1 MPESSR
7 KDFVEALARGLEV
20 IRSFDRIHM
29 KQTISQIS
37 ERTFLARPTVLRLL
51 LTLEELGYV
60 RSQDNF
66 YSLTPKV
73 VDLGMA
79 YVSALGLYGAAKPH
93 MENLSKQVDQTISL
107 AELDGS
113 DIVYTGRVEV
123 PKIVS
128 VGVTVGA
135 RLPSAS
141 TALGRVLLAAVP
153 DSELQE
159 VLSTP
164 SLSMY
169 VPRTRYT
176 VEQIRPQL
184 QTVRDQGWAESD
196 EDLQYGV
203 QAIAAPLHDEDG
215 HVVAAIGLGT
225 HTSEIGKEII
235 RERYL
240 PLLLDTARSIE
251 KDWSECRKLPTQE
264 SALNMDGMHLLHLR
278 RNSI

>member
-1 MPESSR
+1 MQENSR

-20 IRSFDRIHM
+20 IRSFDRLHVQ
-29 KQTISQIS
+29 QTISQIS
-37 ERTFLARPTVLRLL
+37 ERTLLARPTVLRLL
-51 LTLEELGYV
+51 ITLYELGYV
-60 RSQDNF
+60 RCQDNR

-79 YVSALGLYGAAKPH
+79 YVSSLGLYGAAKPH
-93 MENLSKQVDQTISL
+93 MENLSKKVDQTVSL

-128 VGVTVGA
+128 VGVTVGS
-135 RLPSAS
+135 RLPSSS
-141 TALGRVLLAAVP
+141 TALGRVLLAEIP
-153 DSELQE
+153 DTELHDA
-159 VLSTP
+159 LNTP

-169 VPRTRYT
+169 VPRKRLTAD
-176 VEQIRPQL
+176 QIRPRL
-184 QTVRDQGWAESD
+184 QTVREQGWAESD

-203 QAIAAPLHDEDG
+203 QAIAAPLRGEDG
-215 HVVAAIGLGT
+215 RVIAAIGLAT
-225 HTSEIGKEII
+225 HTSEIGKEIV

-240 PLLLDTARSIE
+240 PLLLETARSIE
-251 KDWSECRKLPTQE
+251 TDWSECRKLPTSE

-278 RNSI
+278 RNSA

>member
-1 MPESSR
+1 MPDSS
-7 KDFVEALARGLEV
+7 KKEFVEALARGLEV
-20 IRSFDRIHM
+20 IRSFDRIHA

-37 ERTFLARPTVLRLL
+37 ERTLLARPTVLRLL

-60 RSQDNF
+60 RCQENS

-79 YVSALGLYGAAKPH
+79 YISALGLYGAAKPH
-93 MENLSKQVDQTISL
+93 MENLSKEVDQSVSL

-123 PKIVS
+123 ANIIFL
-128 VGVTVGA
+128 GVTVGA

-141 TALGRVLLAAVP
+141 TALGRILLAAVP
-153 DSELQE
+153 DSELHE

-164 SLSMY
+164 SLSMFI
-169 VPRTRYT
+169 PRNRFTA
-176 VEQIRPQL
+176 EQIRPKL
-184 QTVRDQGWAESD
+184 ELVREQGWAESD

-203 QAIAAPLHDEDG
+203 QAIAAPIRGGDG
-215 HVVAAIGLGT
+215 QVVAAIGLGT
-225 HTSEIGKEII
+225 LTSEVEKGIV

-240 PLLLDTARSIE
+240 PLLLETAQSIE
-251 KDWSECRKLPTQE
+251 ADWEHCRNLPTSE
-264 SALNMDGMHLLHLR
+264 SSLALDGFHLLHLR
-278 RNSI
+278 RNNA

>member
-1 MPESSR
+1 
-7 KDFVEALARGLEV
+7 
-20 IRSFDRIHM
+20 
-29 KQTISQIS
+29 
-37 ERTFLARPTVLRLL
+37 VLRLL

-60 RSQDNF
+60 RCQDNL

-93 MENLSKQVDQTISL
+93 MENLSKEVDQSVSL

-123 PKIVS
+123 AKIVS

-141 TALGRVLLAAVP
+141 TALGRILLAAVP
-153 DSELQE
+153 DSELHE

-164 SLSMY
+164 SLSMFI
-169 VPRTRYT
+169 PRIRFTA
-176 VEQIRPQL
+176 EQIRPKL
-184 QTVRDQGWAESD
+184 ELVREQGWAESD

-203 QAIAAPLHDEDG
+203 QAIAAPIHGEDG
-215 HVVAAIGLGT
+215 RVVAAVGLGT
-225 HTSEIGKEII
+225 HTSEIEKGLV

-240 PLLLDTARSIE
+240 PLLLATARNIE
-251 KDWSECRKLPTQE
+251 RDWDHCRKLPTSE
-264 SALNMDGMHLLHLR
+264 STLALDGLQLLHLR
-278 RNSI
+278 RTNS

>member
-1 MPESSR
+1 MPDSSR

-20 IRSFDRIHM
+20 IRSFDRIHA
-29 KQTISQIS
+29 KQTITQIS
-37 ERTFLARPTVLRLL
+37 ERTLLARPTVLRLL
-51 LTLEELGYV
+51 ITLEELGYV
-60 RSQDNF
+60 RSQDNL

-93 MENLSKQVDQTISL
+93 MENLSMAVDQTVSL

-113 DIVYTGRVEV
+113 DIVYTARVEV

-141 TALGRVLLAAVP
+141 TALGRILLADVP
-153 DSELQE
+153 DVELRD
-159 VLSTP
+159 VLRTP
-164 SLSMY
+164 TMSMFI
-169 VPRTRYT
+169 PRTHFT
-176 VEQIRPQL
+176 AEEIRPRLQL
-184 QTVRDQGWAESD
+184 VREQGWAESD

-203 QAIAAPLHDEDG
+203 QAIAAPIRGDDG
-215 HVVAAIGLGT
+215 RVVAAIGVGT
-225 HTSEIGKEII
+225 HTSEISKEIV

-240 PLLLDTARSIE
+240 PLLLSTAQQIE
-251 KDWSECRKLPTQE
+251 KDWEHCRNLPTSH
-264 SALNMDGMHLLHLR
+264 SALALDGLHLLHLR
-278 RNSI
+278 RNSA

>member
-1 MPESSR
+1 MQESSK

-20 IRSFDRIHM
+20 IRSFDRLHM

-37 ERTFLARPTVLRLL
+37 ERTLLARPTVLRLL

-60 RSQDNF
+60 RSQDNM

-79 YVSALGLYGAAKPH
+79 YISALGLYGVAKPH
-93 MENLSKQVDQTISL
+93 MELLSKQVDQTVSL

-141 TALGRVLLAAVP
+141 TALGRVLLAAIP
-153 DSELQE
+153 DSELPD

-164 SLSMY
+164 TMSMY
-169 VPRTRYT
+169 YPRTNFT
-176 VEQIRPQL
+176 AEQLRPRL
-184 QTVRDQGWAESD
+184 ERVRANGWAESD

-203 QAIAAPLHDEDG
+203 HAIAAPIRSEELS
-215 HVVAAIGLGT
+215 VVAAIGIGV
-225 HTSEIGKEII
+225 HTSEVTKDVI
-235 RERYL
+235 RDKYL
-240 PLLLDTARSIE
+240 PLLLDAAKGIE
-251 KDWSECRKLPTQE
+251 HDWRKCAELPN
-264 SALNMDGMHLLHLR
+264 SMAAINLNGLQLLHLR
-278 RNSI
+278 REKA

>member
-1 MPESSR
+1 MPDSSK

-20 IRSFDRIHM
+20 IRSFDRLHL

-37 ERTFLARPTVLRLL
+37 ERTLLARPTVLRLL
-51 LTLEELGYV
+51 ITLEELGYV
-60 RSQDNF
+60 RELDNR

-79 YVSALGLYGAAKPH
+79 YISSLGLYGSAKPH
-93 MENLSKQVDQTISL
+93 MELLSKQVDQTVSL

-141 TALGRVLLAAVP
+141 TALGRVLLADLSPA
-153 DSELQE
+153 ELE
-159 VLSTP
+159 KVLTIP
-164 SLSMY
+164 TMSMFY
-169 VPRTRYT
+169 PRTNFT
-176 VEQIRPQL
+176 VDELRPRL
-184 QTVRDQGWAESD
+184 DRVRDQGWAESD

-203 QAIAAPLHDEDG
+203 HAIAAPIRGE
-215 HVVAAIGLGT
+215 LGT
-225 HTSEIGKEII
+225 VIAAVGIGVHTSEVSKEVI
-235 RERYL
+235 REKYL
-240 PLLLDTARSIE
+240 PLLLEATKGIE
-251 KDWSECRKLPTQE
+251 NDWRKCAELPT
-264 SALNMDGMHLLHLR
+264 SMASLNLDGLQLLHLK
-278 RNSI
+278 RNSS

>member
-1 MPESSR
+1 MPDSSR

-20 IRSFDRIHM
+20 IRSFDRIHV

-37 ERTFLARPTVLRLL
+37 ERTLLARPTVLRLL

-60 RSQDNF
+60 RNQDNL

-93 MENLSKQVDQTISL
+93 MENLSKEVDQTISI

-141 TALGRVLLAAVP
+141 TALGRVLLADVP
-153 DSELQE
+153 DDKLSD

-164 SLSMY
+164 SLSMHI
-169 VPRTRYT
+169 PRTRFT
-176 VEQIRPQL
+176 AEQIRPRL
-184 QTVRDQGWAESD
+184 QTVREQGWAESD

-203 QAIAAPLHDEDG
+203 QAIAAPIRGEDG
-215 HVVAAIGLGT
+215 QVFAAIGLGT
-225 HTSEIGKEII
+225 HTSEIEKGIV
-235 RERYL
+235 RERFL
-240 PLLLDTARSIE
+240 PLLLATARNIE
-251 KDWSECRKLPTQE
+251 SDWEHCRKLPTSE
-264 SALNMDGMHLLHLR
+264 SSLALDGLHLLHLR
-278 RNSI
+278 RNSA

>member
-1 MPESSR
+1 MSDSSK

-20 IRSFDRIHM
+20 IRSFDRIHA

-37 ERTFLARPTVLRLL
+37 ERTLLARPTVLRLL

-60 RSQDNF
+60 RNQDNL

-79 YVSALGLYGAAKPH
+79 YVSALGLYGTAKPH
-93 MENLSKQVDQTISL
+93 MENLSKEVDQTISL

-153 DSELQE
+153 DSELHN

-169 VPRTRYT
+169 MPRTRFT
-176 VEQIRPQL
+176 AEQIRPRL
-184 QTVRDQGWAESD
+184 QTVREQGWAESD

-203 QAIAAPLHDEDG
+203 QAIAAPIRGEDG
-215 HVVAAIGLGT
+215 QVFAAIGLGT
-225 HTSEIGKEII
+225 HTSEIEKGIV

-240 PLLLDTARSIE
+240 PLLLETARNIE
-251 KDWSECRKLPTQE
+251 SDWEHCRKLPTME
-264 SALNMDGMHLLHLR
+264 SALNIDGMQLLHLR
-278 RNSI
+278 RNTI

>member
-1 MPESSR
+1 MQENSR

-20 IRSFDRIHM
+20 IRSFDRLHIQ
-29 KQTISQIS
+29 QTISQIS
-37 ERTFLARPTVLRLL
+37 ERTLLARPTVLRLL
-51 LTLEELGYV
+51 ITLDELGYV
-60 RSQDNF
+60 RCQDNR

-79 YVSALGLYGAAKPH
+79 YVSSLGLYGAAKPH
-93 MENLSKQVDQTISL
+93 MENLSKKVDQTVSL

-128 VGVTVGA
+128 VGVTVGS
-135 RLPSAS
+135 RLPSSS
-141 TALGRVLLAAVP
+141 TALGRVLLAEIP
-153 DSELQE
+153 DTELHD
-159 VLSTP
+159 VLNTP

-169 VPRTRYT
+169 VPRKRLTAD
-176 VEQIRPQL
+176 QIRPRL
-184 QTVRDQGWAESD
+184 QTVREQGWAESD

-203 QAIAAPLHDEDG
+203 QAIAAPLRGEDG
-215 HVVAAIGLGT
+215 RVIAAIGLAT
-225 HTSEIGKEII
+225 HTSEIDKEIV

-240 PLLLDTARSIE
+240 PLLLETARSIE
-251 KDWSECRKLPTQE
+251 TDWSECRKLPTSE

-278 RNSI
+278 RNSA

>member
-1 MPESSR
+1 MPDSSK

-20 IRSFDRIHM
+20 IRSFDRLHM

-37 ERTFLARPTVLRLL
+37 ERTLLARPTVLRLL
-51 LTLEELGYV
+51 ITLEELGYV
-60 RSQDNF
+60 RELENR

-79 YVSALGLYGAAKPH
+79 YISSLGLYGSAKPH
-93 MENLSKQVDQTISL
+93 MELLSKQVDQTVSL

-141 TALGRVLLAAVP
+141 TALGRVLLADLSLA
-153 DSELQE
+153 ELEE
-159 VLSTP
+159 VLNTP
-164 SLSMY
+164 TMSMFY
-169 VPRTRYT
+169 PRTT
-176 VEQIRPQL
+176 FTADQLRPRL
-184 QTVRDQGWAESD
+184 DLVRNKGWAESD

-203 QAIAAPLHDEDG
+203 HAIAAPIRGEHGE
-215 HVVAAIGLGT
+215 VVAAVGIGV
-225 HTSEIGKEII
+225 HTSEVSKEVI
-235 RERYL
+235 RENYL
-240 PLLLDTARSIE
+240 PLLLEAAKGIE
-251 KDWSECRKLPTQE
+251 NDWHKCAELPT
-264 SALNMDGMHLLHLR
+264 SMASLNLDGLQLLHLR
-278 RNSI
+278 RNNS

>member
-1 MPESSR
+1 MSDSSK

-29 KQTISQIS
+29 KQTIAQVS
-37 ERTFLARPTVLRLL
+37 ERTLLARPTVLRLL
-51 LTLEELGYV
+51 GTLEELGYV
-60 RSQDNF
+60 RNQGNH

-79 YVSALGLYGAAKPH
+79 YVSALGVYGAAKPH
-93 MENLSKQVDQTISL
+93 MEVLSKKVDQTVSL

-113 DIVYTGRVEV
+113 DVVYTGRVEV
-123 PKIVS
+123 PKNIS

-141 TALGRVLLAAVP
+141 TAVGRVLLAAVP
-153 DSELQE
+153 DAELHD

-164 SLSMY
+164 SLSMFI
-169 VPRTRYT
+169 PRTRFT
-176 VEQIRPQL
+176 AEQIRSRL
-184 QTVRDQGWAESD
+184 HTVREQGWAESD

-203 QAIAAPLHDEDG
+203 QAIAAPLHGEDDQ
-215 HVVAAIGLGT
+215 VVAAIGLGT
-225 HTSEIGKEII
+225 HTSEIGKEVL

-240 PLLLDTARSIE
+240 PLLLETARNIDS
-251 KDWSECRKLPTQE
+251 DWSECRKLPTSE
-264 SALNMDGMHLLHLR
+264 SALNIDGMQLLHLR
-278 RNSI
+278 RISS

>member
-1 MPESSR
+1 MPESAK

-20 IRSFDRIHM
+20 IRSFDRLHV

-37 ERTFLARPTVLRLL
+37 ERTLLARPTVLRLL
-51 LTLEELGYV
+51 ITLDELGYV
-60 RSQDNF
+60 RCQDNH

-79 YVSALGLYGAAKPH
+79 YVSSLGLYGAAKPH
-93 MENLSKQVDQTISL
+93 MENLSKEVDQTVSL

-128 VGVTVGA
+128 VGVTVGS

-141 TALGRVLLAAVP
+141 TALGRVLLAEIP
-153 DSELQE
+153 DTELHD
-159 VLSTP
+159 VLNTP

-169 VPRTRYT
+169 IPRIRFTA
-176 VEQIRPQL
+176 EQIRSRL

-203 QAIAAPLHDEDG
+203 QAIAAPLRGEDG
-215 HVVAAIGLGT
+215 RVIAAIGLGT
-225 HTSEIGKEII
+225 HTSEIGKEIV

-240 PLLLDTARSIE
+240 PLLIETARSIE
-251 KDWSECRKLPTQE
+251 TDWSECRKLPTSE

-278 RNSI
+278 RNSA

>member
-1 MPESSR
+1 MPESSK

-20 IRSFDRIHM
+20 IRSFDRLHM

-37 ERTFLARPTVLRLL
+37 ERTLLARPTVLRLL
-51 LTLEELGYV
+51 ITLEELGYV
-60 RSQDNF
+60 RELDNK

-79 YVSALGLYGAAKPH
+79 YISALGLYGAAKPH
-93 MENLSKQVDQTISL
+93 MENLSKEVDQSVSI

-141 TALGRVLLAAVP
+141 TALGRVLLAAIP
-153 DSELQE
+153 DAELQN

-169 VPRTRYT
+169 FPRTRFT
-176 VEQIRPQL
+176 AEHIRPRL
-184 QTVRDQGWAESD
+184 ELVREQGWAESD

-203 QAIAAPLHDEDG
+203 HAIAAPLHGEDG
-215 HVVAAIGLGT
+215 QVVAAIGLGT
-225 HTSEIGKEII
+225 HTSEIGKEVL

-240 PLLLDTARSIE
+240 PLLLETARNIDS
-251 KDWSECRKLPTQE
+251 DWSECRKLPTSE
-264 SALNMDGMHLLHLR
+264 SALSIDGMQLLHLR
-278 RNSI
+278 RISS

>member
-1 MPESSR
+1 MQESSK

-20 IRSFDRIHM
+20 IRSFDRLHL

-37 ERTFLARPTVLRLL
+37 ERTLLARPTVLRLL
-51 LTLEELGYV
+51 ITLEELGYV
-60 RSQDNF
+60 RSQDNH

-79 YVSALGLYGAAKPH
+79 YVSSLGLYGAAKFH
-93 MENLSKQVDQTISL
+93 MENLSKEVDQSVSL

-141 TALGRVLLAAVP
+141 TALGRVLLAAIP
-153 DSELQE
+153 DAELHN

-164 SLSMY
+164 SMSMY
-169 VPRTRYT
+169 APRTRFT
-176 VEQIRPQL
+176 AEQIRPRL
-184 QTVRDQGWAESD
+184 HTVREQGWAESD

-203 QAIAAPLHDEDG
+203 QAIAAPLRDTEG
-215 HVVAAIGLGT
+215 RVIAAIGLGT
-225 HTSEIGKEII
+225 HTSEIGKEIV

-240 PLLLDTARSIE
+240 PLLLETARSIE
-251 KDWSECRKLPTQE
+251 SDWSECRKLPASE
-264 SALNMDGMHLLHLR
+264 SSLNMDGMHLLHLR
-278 RNSI
+278 RNSL

>member
-1 MPESSR
+1 MQENSR

-20 IRSFDRIHM
+20 IRSFDRLHV

-37 ERTFLARPTVLRLL
+37 ERTLLARPTVLRLL
-51 LTLEELGYV
+51 ITLYELGYV
-60 RSQDNF
+60 RCQDNR

-79 YVSALGLYGAAKPH
+79 YVSSLGLYGAAKPH
-93 MENLSKQVDQTISL
+93 MENLSKKVDQTVSL

-128 VGVTVGA
+128 VGVTVGS

-141 TALGRVLLAAVP
+141 TALGRVLLAEIP
-153 DSELQE
+153 DTELHD
-159 VLSTP
+159 VLNTP

-169 VPRTRYT
+169 VPRKRLTAD
-176 VEQIRPQL
+176 QIRPRL
-184 QTVRDQGWAESD
+184 QTVREQGWAESD

-203 QAIAAPLHDEDG
+203 QAIAAPLRGEDG
-215 HVVAAIGLGT
+215 RVIAAIGLAT
-225 HTSEIGKEII
+225 HTSEIDKEIV

-240 PLLLDTARSIE
+240 PLLLETARSIE
-251 KDWSECRKLPTQE
+251 TDWSECRKLPTSE

-278 RNSI
+278 RNSA

>member
-1 MPESSR
+1 MSDSSK

-20 IRSFDRIHM
+20 IRSFDRIHA

-37 ERTFLARPTVLRLL
+37 ERTLLARPTVLRLL

-60 RSQDNF
+60 RNQDNL

-93 MENLSKQVDQTISL
+93 MENLSKEVDQTISL

-153 DSELQE
+153 DSELPT

-169 VPRTRYT
+169 IPRTRFT
-176 VEQIRPQL
+176 AEHIRPRL
-184 QTVRDQGWAESD
+184 QTVREQGWAESD

-203 QAIAAPLHDEDG
+203 QAIAAPIRGEDG
-215 HVVAAIGLGT
+215 RVFAAIGLGT
-225 HTSEIGKEII
+225 HTSEVEKGIV

-240 PLLLDTARSIE
+240 PLLLETARSIE
-251 KDWSECRKLPTQE
+251 SDWEHCRKLPTME
-264 SALNMDGMHLLHLR
+264 SALNIDGMQLLHLR
-278 RNSI
+278 RQSI

>member
-1 MPESSR
+1 MQESSK

-20 IRSFDRIHM
+20 IRSFDRMHV

-37 ERTFLARPTVLRLL
+37 ERTLLARPTVLRLL

-60 RSQDNF
+60 RGQDNH

-93 MENLSKQVDQTISL
+93 LENLSKAIDQTVSI

-128 VGVTVGA
+128 VGVTLGA

-141 TALGRVLLAAVP
+141 TALGRVLLAEVP
-153 DSELQE
+153 ESELDS
-159 VLSTP
+159 VLQIPT
-164 SLSMY
+164 LSMFK
-169 VPRTRYT
+169 PRT
-176 VEQIRPQL
+176 QITADQL
-184 QTVRDQGWAESD
+184 RTRLNDVRNKGWAESD

-203 QAIAAPLHDEDG
+203 QAIAAPLRGEG
-215 HVVAAIGLGT
+215 GRVLAALGT
-225 HTSEIGKEII
+225 AAHTSEVSKEVV
-235 RERYL
+235 REKYL

-251 KDWSECRKLPTQE
+251 HDWSECRKLPLSQSDFRVDGMQLLYLRR
-264 SALNMDGMHLLHLR
+264 SAL
-278 RNSI
+278 

>member
-1 MPESSR
+1 MPDSSK

-20 IRSFDRIHM
+20 IRSFDRIHA
-29 KQTISQIS
+29 KQTITQIS
-37 ERTFLARPTVLRLL
+37 ERTLLARPTVLRLL

-60 RSQDNF
+60 RNQDNM

-93 MENLSKQVDQTISL
+93 MENLSKKVDQTISL

-153 DSELQE
+153 DSELHN

-169 VPRTRYT
+169 MPRTRFT
-176 VEQIRPQL
+176 AEQIRPRL
-184 QTVRDQGWAESD
+184 QTVREQGWAESD

-203 QAIAAPLHDEDG
+203 QAIAAPIRGGDG
-215 HVVAAIGLGT
+215 QVVAAVGLGT
-225 HTSEIGKEII
+225 HTSEVEKGIV

-240 PLLLDTARSIE
+240 PLLLETARSIE
-251 KDWSECRKLPTQE
+251 SDWEHCRKLPTME
-264 SALNMDGMHLLHLR
+264 SALNIDGMQLLHLR
-278 RNSI
+278 RQSI

>member
-1 MPESSR
+1 MSDSSR

-20 IRSFDRIHM
+20 IRTFDRIHA

-37 ERTFLARPTVLRLL
+37 ERTLLARPTVLRLL

-60 RSQDNF
+60 RNQDNL

-93 MENLSKQVDQTISL
+93 MENLAKEVDQSISL

-123 PKIVS
+123 PKIIS
-128 VGVTVGA
+128 VGVTAGA

-141 TALGRVLLAAVP
+141 TALGRVLLAAVA
-153 DSELQE
+153 DSDLHN

-169 VPRTRYT
+169 IPRTRFT
-176 VEQIRPQL
+176 AEQIRPRL
-184 QTVRDQGWAESD
+184 QTVREQGWAESD

-203 QAIAAPLHDEDG
+203 QAIAAPIRGGDG
-215 HVVAAIGLGT
+215 EVVAAIGLGT
-225 HTSEIGKEII
+225 HTSEIGKEIV

-240 PLLLDTARSIE
+240 PLLLETARNIE
-251 KDWSECRKLPTQE
+251 SDWEHCRKLPTSE
-264 SALNMDGMHLLHLR
+264 SALALDGLHLLHLR
-278 RNSI
+278 RNNA

>member
-1 MPESSR
+1 MSDSSR

-20 IRSFDRIHM
+20 IRSFDRIHA

-37 ERTFLARPTVLRLL
+37 ERTLLARPTVLRLL

-60 RSQDNF
+60 RNQDNL

-93 MENLSKQVDQTISL
+93 MENLSKEVDQTISI

-153 DSELQE
+153 DSELHV

-169 VPRTRYT
+169 MPRTRFT
-176 VEQIRPQL
+176 AEQIRPRL
-184 QTVRDQGWAESD
+184 QTVREQGWAESD

-203 QAIAAPLHDEDG
+203 QAIATPIRGEDG
-215 HVVAAIGLGT
+215 QVFAAIGLGT
-225 HTSEIGKEII
+225 HTSEIEKGIV

-240 PLLLDTARSIE
+240 PLLLETARNIE
-251 KDWSECRKLPTQE
+251 NDWEHCRKLPTME
-264 SALNMDGMHLLHLR
+264 SALNIDGMQLLHLR
-278 RNSI
+278 RNNA

>member
-1 MPESSR
+1 MPDSSR

-20 IRSFDRIHM
+20 IRSFDRIHV

-37 ERTFLARPTVLRLL
+37 ERTLLARPTVLRLL

-60 RSQDNF
+60 RSQDNL

-93 MENLSKQVDQTISL
+93 MENLSLEVDQTVSL

-113 DIVYTGRVEV
+113 DIVYTARVEV

-141 TALGRVLLAAVP
+141 TALGRILLADVP
-153 DSELQE
+153 DVELRDI
-159 VLSTP
+159 LRTP
-164 SLSMY
+164 TMSMFI
-169 VPRTRYT
+169 PRTHFT
-176 VEQIRPQL
+176 AEEIRPRLQL
-184 QTVRDQGWAESD
+184 VREQGWAESD

-203 QAIAAPLHDEDG
+203 QAIAAPIRGDDG
-215 HVVAAIGLGT
+215 RVVAAIGVGT
-225 HTSEIGKEII
+225 HTSEISKEIV

-240 PLLLDTARSIE
+240 PLLLSTAQEIE
-251 KDWSECRKLPTQE
+251 KDWEHCRNLPTSQ
-264 SALNMDGMHLLHLR
+264 SALALDGLHLLHLR
-278 RNSI
+278 RNSA

>member
-1 MPESSR
+1 MPESSK

-20 IRSFDRIHM
+20 IRSFDRLHVT
-29 KQTISQIS
+29 QTISQIS
-37 ERTFLARPTVLRLL
+37 ERTLLARPTVLRLL
-51 LTLEELGYV
+51 ITLEELGYV
-60 RSQDNF
+60 RCQDNH

-79 YVSALGLYGAAKPH
+79 YVSSLGLYGAAKPH
-93 MENLSKQVDQTISL
+93 METLSKQVDQTVSL

-128 VGVTVGA
+128 VGVTVGS

-141 TALGRVLLAAVP
+141 TAVGRVLLADIH
-153 DSELQE
+153 DSELHD
-159 VLSTP
+159 VLNTP

-169 VPRTRYT
+169 IPRIRFTA
-176 VEQIRPQL
+176 EQIRSRL

-203 QAIAAPLHDEDG
+203 QAIAAPLRGEDG
-215 HVVAAIGLGT
+215 RVIAAIGLGT
-225 HTSEIGKEII
+225 HTSEIGKEIV

-240 PLLLDTARSIE
+240 PLLIETARSIE
-251 KDWSECRKLPTQE
+251 TDWSECRKLPTSE
-264 SALNMDGMHLLHLR
+264 SALNRDGMHLLHLR
-278 RNSI
+278 RNSA

>member
-1 MPESSR
+1 MQESSK

-20 IRSFDRIHM
+20 IRSFDRLHV

-37 ERTFLARPTVLRLL
+37 ERTMLARPTVLRLL

-60 RSQDNF
+60 RSQDNH

-93 MENLSKQVDQTISL
+93 MENLSNEVDQTVSL

-153 DSELQE
+153 DAELHD

-164 SLSMY
+164 SLSMFI
-169 VPRTRYT
+169 PRTRFT
-176 VEQIRPQL
+176 TEQIRPRL
-184 QTVRDQGWAESD
+184 QTVREQGWAESD

-203 QAIAAPLHDEDG
+203 QAIAAPLHGEDG
-215 HVVAAIGLGT
+215 QVIAAIGLGT
-225 HTSEIGKEII
+225 HTSEVGKEII

-240 PLLLDTARSIE
+240 PLLLETARSIE
-251 KDWSECRKLPTQE
+251 SDWNECRKLPTSK
-264 SALNMDGMHLLHLR
+264 SALNIDGLQLLHLR

>member
-1 MPESSR
+1 MPDSSR

-20 IRSFDRIHM
+20 IRSFDRIHV

-37 ERTFLARPTVLRLL
+37 ERTLLARPTVLRLL

-60 RSQDNF
+60 RSQDNL

-93 MENLSKQVDQTISL
+93 MENLSLEVDQTVSL

-113 DIVYTGRVEV
+113 DIVYTARVEV

-141 TALGRVLLAAVP
+141 TALGRILLADVS
-153 DSELQE
+153 DTELRDI
-159 VLSTP
+159 LRTP
-164 SLSMY
+164 TMSMFI
-169 VPRTRYT
+169 PRTHFT
-176 VEQIRPQL
+176 AEEIRPRLQL
-184 QTVRDQGWAESD
+184 VREQGWAESD

-203 QAIAAPLHDEDG
+203 QAIAAPIRGDDG
-215 HVVAAIGLGT
+215 RVVAAIGVGT
-225 HTSEIGKEII
+225 HTSEISKEIV

-240 PLLLDTARSIE
+240 PLLLSTAQEIE
-251 KDWSECRKLPTQE
+251 KDWEHCRNLPTSQ
-264 SALNMDGMHLLHLR
+264 SALALDGLHLLHLR
-278 RNSI
+278 RNSA

>member
-1 MPESSR
+1 MPESSK

-20 IRSFDRIHM
+20 IRSFDRLHM

-37 ERTFLARPTVLRLL
+37 ERTLLARPTVLRLL
-51 LTLEELGYV
+51 ITLEELGYV
-60 RSQDNF
+60 RELDNK

-79 YVSALGLYGAAKPH
+79 YISALGLYGAAKPH
-93 MENLSKQVDQTISL
+93 METLSKQVDQTVSL

-141 TALGRVLLAAVP
+141 TALGRVLLADLSQA
-153 DSELQE
+153 ELEE
-159 VLSTP
+159 VLNTP
-164 SLSMY
+164 TLSMFY
-169 VPRTRYT
+169 PRTNFT
-176 VEQIRPQL
+176 VDQL
-184 QTVRDQGWAESD
+184 CPRLEKVRNNGWAESD

-203 QAIAAPLHDEDG
+203 HAIAAPIRGEHG
-215 HVVAAIGLGT
+215 AVVAAVGIGV
-225 HTSEIGKEII
+225 HTSEVSKDVI
-235 RERYL
+235 RDNYL
-240 PLLLDTARSIE
+240 PLLLEAAHGIE
-251 KDWSECRKLPTQE
+251 EDWKKCAELPN
-264 SALNMDGMHLLHLR
+264 SMAALNLDGMQLLHLR
-278 RNSI
+278 RNSA

>member
-1 MPESSR
+1 MQESSK
-7 KDFVEALARGLEV
+7 KDFVEALARGIEV
-20 IRSFDRIHM
+20 IRSFDRLHM

-37 ERTFLARPTVLRLL
+37 ERTLLARPTVLRLL

-60 RSQDNF
+60 RSQDNL

-79 YVSALGLYGAAKPH
+79 YISALGLYGAAKPH
-93 MENLSKQVDQTISL
+93 MELLSKQVDQTVSL

-113 DIVYTGRVEV
+113 DIVYTGRAEV

-141 TALGRVLLAAVP
+141 TALGRVLLAAIP
-153 DSELQE
+153 DSELPD

-164 SLSMY
+164 TMSMY
-169 VPRTRYT
+169 YPRTNFT
-176 VEQIRPQL
+176 AEQLRPRL
-184 QTVRDQGWAESD
+184 ERVRANGWAESD

-203 QAIAAPLHDEDG
+203 HAIAAPIRSEELS
-215 HVVAAIGLGT
+215 VVAAIGIGV
-225 HTSEIGKEII
+225 HTSEVTKDVI
-235 RERYL
+235 RDKYL
-240 PLLLDTARSIE
+240 PLLLDAAKGIE
-251 KDWSECRKLPTQE
+251 HDWRKCAELPN
-264 SALNMDGMHLLHLR
+264 SMAAINLDGLQLLHLR
-278 RNSI
+278 REKA

>member
-1 MPESSR
+1 MSDSSR
-7 KDFVEALARGLEV
+7 KDFVESLARGLEV
-20 IRSFDRIHM
+20 IRTFDRIHA

-37 ERTFLARPTVLRLL
+37 ERTLLARPTVLRLL

-60 RSQDNF
+60 RNQDNL

-79 YVSALGLYGAAKPH
+79 YVSALGLHGAAKPH
-93 MENLSKQVDQTISL
+93 MENLAKEVDQSISL

-123 PKIVS
+123 PKIIS

-141 TALGRVLLAAVP
+141 TALGRVLLAAVA
-153 DSELQE
+153 DSELHN

-169 VPRTRYT
+169 IPRTRFT
-176 VEQIRPQL
+176 AEQIRPRL
-184 QTVRDQGWAESD
+184 QTVREQGWAESD

-203 QAIAAPLHDEDG
+203 QAIAAPIRGGDG
-215 HVVAAIGLGT
+215 EVVAAVGLGT
-225 HTSEIGKEII
+225 HTSEIGKEIV

-240 PLLLDTARSIE
+240 PLLLETARNIE
-251 KDWSECRKLPTQE
+251 SDWEHCRKLPTSE
-264 SALNMDGMHLLHLR
+264 SALALDGLHLLHLR
-278 RNSI
+278 RNNA

>member
-1 MPESSR
+1 MPDSSR

-20 IRSFDRIHM
+20 IRSFDRIHV

-37 ERTFLARPTVLRLL
+37 ERTLLARPTVLRLL
-51 LTLEELGYV
+51 LTLEDLGYV
-60 RSQDNF
+60 RSQNNH

-79 YVSALGLYGAAKPH
+79 YVSSLGLYGAAKPH
-93 MENLSKQVDQTISL
+93 MENLSKEVDQTVSL

-123 PKIVS
+123 PKIIS
-128 VGVTVGA
+128 VGVTVGS

-153 DSELQE
+153 DSELHE
-159 VLSTP
+159 VLRTP

-169 VPRTRYT
+169 IPRTRFT
-176 VEQIRPQL
+176 AEQIRPKL
-184 QTVRDQGWAESD
+184 ELVREQGWAESD

-203 QAIAAPLHDEDG
+203 QAIATPICGEDG
-215 HVVAAIGLGT
+215 QVVAAIGLGT
-225 HTSEIGKEII
+225 HTSEIGKEIV

-240 PLLLDTARSIE
+240 PLLLETARNIE
-251 KDWSECRKLPTQE
+251 ADWEHCRRLPTSE
-264 SALNMDGMHLLHLR
+264 SALALDGLQLLHLR
-278 RNSI
+278 RTNA

>member
-1 MPESSR
+1 MPDSSK

-20 IRSFDRIHM
+20 IRSFDRIHV

-37 ERTFLARPTVLRLL
+37 ERTLLARPTVLRLL
-51 LTLEELGYV
+51 LTLEDLGYV

-93 MENLSKQVDQTISL
+93 MENLSKEVDQSVSL

-123 PKIVS
+123 PKIIS

-153 DSELQE
+153 DSELHD

-169 VPRTRYT
+169 IPRTRFT
-176 VEQIRPQL
+176 AEQIRPRL
-184 QTVRDQGWAESD
+184 ELVRDQGWAESD

-203 QAIAAPLHDEDG
+203 QAIATPIRREDG
-215 HVVAAIGLGT
+215 QVVAAIGLGT
-225 HTSEIGKEII
+225 HTSEIGKEIV

-240 PLLLDTARSIE
+240 PLLLETAQLIE
-251 KDWSECRKLPTQE
+251 KDWEHCRKLPTSE
-264 SALNMDGMHLLHLR
+264 FALALDGLQLLHLR
-278 RNSI
+278 RTNA

>member
-1 MPESSR
+1 MPESSK

-20 IRSFDRIHM
+20 IRSFDRLHM

-37 ERTFLARPTVLRLL
+37 ERTLLARPTVLRLL
-51 LTLEELGYV
+51 ITLEELGYV
-60 RSQDNF
+60 RELDNK

-79 YVSALGLYGAAKPH
+79 YISALGLYGAAKPH
-93 MENLSKQVDQTISL
+93 METLSKQVDQTVSL

-141 TALGRVLLAAVP
+141 TALGRVLLADLSQA
-153 DSELQE
+153 ELEE
-159 VLSTP
+159 VLNTP
-164 SLSMY
+164 TMSMFY
-169 VPRTRYT
+169 PRSNFT
-176 VEQIRPQL
+176 VDQL
-184 QTVRDQGWAESD
+184 CPRLEKVRNNGWAESD

-203 QAIAAPLHDEDG
+203 HAIAAPIRGEHG
-215 HVVAAIGLGT
+215 AVVAAVGIGV
-225 HTSEIGKEII
+225 HTSEVSKDVI
-235 RERYL
+235 RDNYL
-240 PLLLDTARSIE
+240 PLLLEAAHGIE
-251 KDWSECRKLPTQE
+251 EDWKKCAELPN
-264 SALNMDGMHLLHLR
+264 SMAGLNLDGMQLLHLR
-278 RNSI
+278 RNSL

>member
-1 MPESSR
+1 MPESSK

-20 IRSFDRIHM
+20 IRSFDRLHM

-37 ERTFLARPTVLRLL
+37 ERTLLARPTVLRLL
-51 LTLEELGYV
+51 ITLEELGYV
-60 RSQDNF
+60 RELDNK

-79 YVSALGLYGAAKPH
+79 YISALGLYGAAKPH
-93 MENLSKQVDQTISL
+93 METLSKQVDQTVSL

-141 TALGRVLLAAVP
+141 TALGRVLLADLSQA
-153 DSELQE
+153 ELEE
-159 VLSTP
+159 VLNTP
-164 SLSMY
+164 TMSMFY
-169 VPRTRYT
+169 PRTNFT
-176 VEQIRPQL
+176 VDQL
-184 QTVRDQGWAESD
+184 CPRLEKVRNNGWAESD

-203 QAIAAPLHDEDG
+203 HAIAAPIRGEHG
-215 HVVAAIGLGT
+215 AVVAAVGIGV
-225 HTSEIGKEII
+225 HTSEVSKDVI
-235 RERYL
+235 RDNYL
-240 PLLLDTARSIE
+240 PLLLEAAHGIE
-251 KDWSECRKLPTQE
+251 EDWKKCAELPN
-264 SALNMDGMHLLHLR
+264 SMAALNMDGMQLLHLR
-278 RNSI
+278 RISS

>member
-1 MPESSR
+1 MSDSSK

-20 IRSFDRIHM
+20 IRSFDRIHA
-29 KQTISQIS
+29 KQTISEIS
-37 ERTFLARPTVLRLL
+37 ERTLLARPTVLRLL

-60 RSQDNF
+60 RNQDNL

-93 MENLSKQVDQTISL
+93 MENLSKKVDQSISL

-123 PKIVS
+123 PKIIS

-153 DSELQE
+153 DSELH
-159 VLSTP
+159 VALNTP

-169 VPRTRYT
+169 MPRTRFT
-176 VEQIRPQL
+176 AEQIRPRL
-184 QTVRDQGWAESD
+184 QTVREQGWAESD

-203 QAIAAPLHDEDG
+203 QAIAAPIRGEDG
-215 HVVAAIGLGT
+215 QVFAAIGLGT
-225 HTSEIGKEII
+225 HTSEIEKGIV

-240 PLLLDTARSIE
+240 PLLLETARNIE
-251 KDWSECRKLPTQE
+251 SDWAHCRKLPTSE
-264 SALNMDGMHLLHLR
+264 SALALDGLHLLHLR
-278 RNSI
+278 RNNA

>member
-1 MPESSR
+1 
-7 KDFVEALARGLEV
+7 
-20 IRSFDRIHM
+20 
-29 KQTISQIS
+29 
-37 ERTFLARPTVLRLL
+37 
-51 LTLEELGYV
+51 LEELGYV
-60 RSQDNF
+60 RNQDNL

-93 MENLSKQVDQTISL
+93 MENLSKEVDQTISL

-153 DSELQE
+153 DSELPT

-169 VPRTRYT
+169 IPRTRFT
-176 VEQIRPQL
+176 AEHIRPRL
-184 QTVRDQGWAESD
+184 QTVREQGWAESD

-203 QAIAAPLHDEDG
+203 QAIAAPIRGEDG
-215 HVVAAIGLGT
+215 RVFAAIGLGT
-225 HTSEIGKEII
+225 HTSEVEKGIV

-240 PLLLDTARSIE
+240 PLLLETARSIE
-251 KDWSECRKLPTQE
+251 SDWEHCRKLPTME
-264 SALNMDGMHLLHLR
+264 SALNIDGMQLLHLR
-278 RNSI
+278 RQSI